1 MAPPRRLAAVV
12 RHAALLRFKDGT
24 PVEDVEAV
32 AAALRAVTTEG
43 MLALTVGRDAGLRE
57 GNAEL
62 AVVADFADE
71 AAYRVYDGD
80 AEHNRIRRELLAPI
94 LDRAERCQFRV

>member
-1 MAPPRRLAAVV
+1 M
-12 RHAALLRFKDGT
+12 
-24 PVEDVEAV
+24 
-32 AAALRAVTTEG
+32 AAALRGVSTGG

-62 AVVADFADE
+62 DIVADFADE
-71 AAYRVYDGD
+71 AAYRTYDED

>member
-1 MAPPRRLAAVV
+1 VI

-24 PVEDVEAV
+24 PAEDVEAV
-32 AAALRAVTTEG
+32 AAALRGVATG
-43 MLALTVGRDAGLRE
+43 GLLALTVGRDAGLRE
-57 GNAEL
+57 GNAGL
-62 AVVADFADE
+62 AIVADFADE
-71 AAYRVYDGD
+71 AAYRAYDED

>member
-1 MAPPRRLAAVV
+1 VI
-12 RHAALLRFKDGT
+12 RHAALLRFRGGT
-24 PVEDVEAV
+24 PAEEVDAV
-32 AAALRAVTTEG
+32 AAALRGVSTGG

-62 AVVADFADE
+62 GIVADFADE
-71 AAYRVYDGD
+71 AAYRAYDED